1 MSRAESL
8 VRAEIAEQPAA
19 VARVVA
25 DPEGA
30 IAAAAAEVVRAQPR
44 YAVIAAR
51 GSSDNAARYAQ
62 HVLGRLCGLPVALA
76 TPSLH
81 TVYDAPLRYDG
92 AVVLGISQS
101 GASPD
106 VVAVLE
112 AARAQGC
119 VAIAITNDAGSPM
132 ARAATQVIALGAGA
146 EASVAA
152 TKTYTTSLAAVAA
165 LAVAIAGDGERRS
178 ELAAAPETL
187 ARQLRRGAGLDEA
200 AAAAAGWRRLAVI
213 GRGANYATAFE
224 AALKIKELVGV
235 AAEPASPADFLHG
248 PIAMLDPGFPLLAIL
263 PSPPAGAAVRDVL
276 AAAHERDADVTVIA
290 EPDYAPAPGERVLEL
305 EPGPE
310 WLSPLAAVIPAQLLA
325 VGAAERRGLDADRPV
340 GLQKVTRTT

>member
-1 MSRAESL
+1 MSL
-8 VRAEIAEQPAA
+8 VRDEIAEQPAA
-19 VARVVA
+19 VARVIA
-25 DPEGA
+25 DAGGA
-30 IAAAAAEVVRAQPR
+30 IAAAAGEIARRRPR

-81 TVYDAPLRYDG
+81 TVYDAPLRYADG
-92 AVVLGISQS
+92 VVLGISQS

-106 VVAVLE
+106 VVAVLA
-112 AARAQGC
+112 AARDQGC
-119 VAIAITNDAGSPM
+119 VTVAITNETDSPM
-132 ARAATQVIALGAGA
+132 AAVATHVIALGAGI

-165 LAVAIAGDGERRS
+165 LAVAVTADRERRR
-178 ELAAAPETL
+178 ELDAAPAAL
-187 ARQLRRGAGLDEA
+187 ARQLERTAGLDAA

-224 AALKIKELVGV
+224 AALKIKELAGV

-248 PIAMLDPGFPLLAIL
+248 PVAMLDPGFPVLAIL
-263 PSPPAGAAVRDVL
+263 PTGPAGAAVRDVL
-276 AAAHERDADVTVIA
+276 AAAHGRDADITVLA
-290 EPDYAPAPGERVLEL
+290 GEDHVAAPGERLLAV

-310 WLSPLAAVIPAQLLA
+310 WLSPINAVVPAQLLA
-325 VGAAERRGLDADRPV
+325 VGAAELRGIDVDRPL

>member
-1 MSRAESL
+1 MSL
-8 VRAEIAEQPAA
+8 VRAEIAEQPDA

-25 DPEGA
+25 DADGA
-30 IAAAAAEVVRAQPR
+30 IAAAAAEIARRSPAFAVV
-44 YAVIAAR
+44 AAR

-81 TVYDAPLRYDG
+81 TVYDAPLRYAG
-92 AVVLGISQS
+92 GIAIGISQS

-106 VVAVLE
+106 VVAVLA
-112 AARAQGC
+112 AARDQGC
-119 VAIAITNDAGSPM
+119 ATVAITNDPGSPM
-132 ARAATQVIALGAGA
+132 AAAATHVIPLGAGV

-165 LAVAIAGDGERRS
+165 LAAELAGDPRRRA
-178 ELAAAPETL
+178 ELAAAPATL
-187 ARQLRRGAGLDEA
+187 ARQLERTDGLDA
-200 AAAAAGWRRLAVI
+200 AAEAAAGWRRLAVI

-224 AALKIKELVGV
+224 AALKIKELAGV

-248 PIAMLDPGFPLLAIL
+248 PVAMLDPGFPVLAIM
-263 PSPPAGAAVRDVL
+263 PSGPAGAAVREVL
-276 AAAHERDADVTVIA
+276 EAARERAADVTVLA
-290 EPDYAPAPGERVLEL
+290 EPDYVLRPGERVLGV

-310 WLSPLAAVIPAQLLA
+310 WLSPLCAVVPAQLLA
-325 VGAAERRGLDADRPV
+325 VGAAERRGLDVDRPL
-340 GLQKVTRTT
+340 GLHKVTRTT